1 MILAAVLLSAACTA
15 DTGDDGPEAAPACGS
30 DLETGLSRW
39 ADAGFSGSIAIG
51 GEEGFAC
58 LASFGLADNANG
70 TPNTE
75 ATVFAIGSVSKAFTT
90 AAIIDLADSGALGL
104 DERAGD
110 LLPGLGGPAA
120 EATVEQLLLHT
131 GGLSGSHGSD
141 HEPLDRDEA
150 VAAIGALAS
159 DFAPGT
165 DYLYS
170 NAGYTLLAL
179 IVDERSGTSYRDYMA
194 EEILTLPSGERLGG
208 FWDGEPAPIGPRAF
222 GYETGGAVAAATGEF
237 TGPHWALE
245 GNGDL
250 AMTAAELATWTRALF
265 AGEIISPEAVATL
278 RATGFE
284 HGGGATELPGWVA
297 VDAEAYGVPA
307 VMSAGGG
314 GDTGHHAVAAWLP
327 ETGGTI
333 AVTSN
338 TAEVTAEEL
347 LKAIGSALAAGEPI
361 PVPEGHAEVD
371 PAELAAREGAY
382 VLDSGGTLTV
392 AATDEG
398 LEVAADGA
406 DAVAAMF
413 TGDYSPAEVEAHE
426 AAVLALLEGGSE
438 AGREEL
444 EAAEDEFGP
453 VTGIEAAGTVVEESE
468 LRTYVRFS
476 GLEGTGLAW
485 YALDGD
491 TSVAGA
497 WLGAGPPAFTLV
509 PTGEGE
515 YRQEN
520 LSGAGAGLRVVFD
533 GDRMTVTGPGGTAEA
548 VRRA

>member
-1 MILAAVLLSAACTA
+1 MILAAALLSAACTGE
-15 DTGDDGPEAAPACGS
+15 TGDDSPEAAAACGS
-30 DLETGLSRW
+30 EIESGLSRW

-58 LASFGLADNANG
+58 LASFGLADMANG
-70 TPNTE
+70 APNTD
-75 ATVFAIGSVSKAFTT
+75 ATVFAIGSVSKAFT
-90 AAIIDLADSGALGL
+90 AAAVLDLAASGALGL
-104 DERAGD
+104 DDRAGD

-131 GGLSGSHGSD
+131 GGLSGSHGTD

-150 VAAIGALAS
+150 IAAVGGLESA
-159 DFAPGT
+159 FAPGT
-165 DYLYS
+165 DYSYS

-179 IVDERSGTSYRDYMA
+179 IVDERSGTSYRDYMV

-208 FWDGEPAPIGPRAF
+208 FWDGEPAPGGPRAL
-222 GYETGGAVAAATGEF
+222 GYEADGLVAAATGDF
-237 TGPHWALE
+237 DGPHWALE

-250 AMTAAELATWTRALF
+250 AMSAAELAAWTRALF
-265 AGEIISPEAVATL
+265 AGEVIGAEAVETL
-278 RATGFE
+278 RGTVFE
-284 HGGGATELPGWVA
+284 HGDGATELPGWVA
-297 VDAEAYGVPA
+297 VDAATYGVE
-307 VMSAGGG
+307 VLMSAGGG

-327 ETGGTI
+327 ETGQAL

-338 TAEVTAEEL
+338 TADITAEEL
-347 LKAIGSALAAGEPI
+347 LKAIGPALAAGEAI

-382 VLDSGGTLTV
+382 VLDSGGTLTIT
-392 AATDEG
+392 ATGEG
-398 LEVAADGA
+398 LEVAAEGA

-413 TGDYSPAEVEAHE
+413 TSADHSPADVETHE
-426 AAVLALLEGGSE
+426 AAVLALLEGASE

-453 VTGIEAAGTVVEESE
+453 VTGVEVAGTVVEESE

-476 GLEGTGLAW
+476 GPEGTGLAW
-485 YALDGD
+485 YALDGA
-491 TSVAGA
+491 SVAGA
-497 WLGAGPPAFTLV
+497 WLGAEPPAFTLV
-509 PTGEGE
+509 PTGEGA

-520 LSGAGAGLRVVFD
+520 LAGAGAGLRVVFD